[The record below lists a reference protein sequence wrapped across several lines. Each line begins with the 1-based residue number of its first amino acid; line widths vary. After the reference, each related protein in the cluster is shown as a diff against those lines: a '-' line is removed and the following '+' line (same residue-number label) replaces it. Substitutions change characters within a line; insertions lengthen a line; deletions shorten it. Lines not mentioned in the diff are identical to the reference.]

1 MTRTVAFCSKAEF
14 DKLVFTEPT
23 IIFTLDDAIAIPR
36 EAIEHDKGEHVTW
49 HRVPC
54 KVLSCGR
61 DFTPTDAQARLIG
74 NFMKATIKPDADIVI
89 HCTNGELRSPAVAY
103 GVVALT
109 SGSLTTYRNGV
120 AIEKA
125 EEELQFDI
133 FQGRTAME
141 ISRILDG
148 EIT

>member
-1 MTRTVAFCSKAEF
+1 MARTVAFCSKAEF
-14 DKLVFTEPT
+14 DKLVFTDPT
-23 IIFTLDDAIAIPR
+23 IVFSLDDKIAIPR
-36 EAIEHDKGEHVTW
+36 EAIEHNKGEHVTW

-54 KVLSCGR
+54 RVLSCNR

-74 NFMKATIKPDADIVI
+74 NFMKAMIKPDVNIVV

-103 GVVALT
+103 GIVALT
-109 SGSLTTYRNGV
+109 SDSLTTYRNGV
-120 AIEKA
+120 AVEKA
-125 EEELQFDI
+125 EEELQFDV

-141 ISRILDG
+141 ISSILDG